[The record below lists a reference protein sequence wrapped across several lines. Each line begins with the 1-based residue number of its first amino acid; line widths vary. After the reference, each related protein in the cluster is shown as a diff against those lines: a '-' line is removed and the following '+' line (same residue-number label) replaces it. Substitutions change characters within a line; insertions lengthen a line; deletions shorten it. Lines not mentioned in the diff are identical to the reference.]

1 VERTGWRRTLRN
13 PRVLIV
19 LVLLLLAILIG
30 GAVLSFTVFTTSS
43 QNTGT
48 ISAGNLVFDLVPSG
62 SFVDTSGLRPGDT
75 RTGSLEI
82 ANRESGATFTL
93 GFAGLDPNPLRDVL
107 QLKIDQTA
115 PVSRQLYSGPLKDV
129 TPIVLGR
136 IETGSSIQL
145 GFSFVW
151 PSDQRAPQLQGQ
163 NVPLVLQ
170 WSATT

>member
-19 LVLLLLAILIG
+19 LVLLLLAILVG
-30 GAVLSFTVFTTSS
+30 GAVLSFAVFTTSS

-48 ISAGNLVFDLVPSG
+48 ISAGDLVFDVVPSA
-62 SFVDTSGLRPGDT
+62 SIVDTSGLRPGDT
-75 RTGSLEI
+75 RTGSVQI
-82 ANRESGATFTL
+82 ANSKSGATFTL
-93 GFAGLDPNPLRDVL
+93 GLAGLDPSPLRDVL
-107 QLKIDQTA
+107 QLTIDQTA

-136 IETGSSIQL
+136 IETGGSIQL